1 MPRFLPMRLI
11 FAGRVMREGKMAG
24 GTGAY
29 SAEEAGNPG
38 ASSAADG
45 NTDVSSAGTPK
56 PARYLSLP
64 FSMIPSLAADYVL
77 AAHKS
82 RGAEFAH
89 TAIVI
94 PE

>member
-1 MPRFLPMRLI
+1 
-11 FAGRVMREGKMAG
+11 MAG

-29 SAEEAGNPG
+29 RASEAGNPG
-38 ASSAADG
+38 ASSVADG
-45 NTDVSSAGTPK
+45 NTDVSSAGTHK
-56 PARYLSLP
+56 PARYLTLP

-77 AAHKS
+77 AVHKS

-89 TAIVI
+89 TAIAI